1 MRTSVCLTAWLSR
14 FNFSGIQVAGTL
26 TLRRGVSGGRKLN
39 ASNCRTS
46 CLPAEVA
53 GHTREEVTMRE
64 IITLQCPD
72 CKNRNYSTT
81 KNKKTTTGRL
91 EFSKFCNTC
100 RKHTAHKETK

>member
-1 MRTSVCLTAWLSR
+1 MKVVRGLTAPLSAR
-14 FNFSGIQVAGTL
+14 KFRNGSRGKTL
-26 TLRRGVSGGRKLN
+26 CCGVSGGWEYRP
-39 ASNCRTS
+39 SIQTS
-46 CLPAEVA
+46 CLPAVVA
-53 GHTREEVTMRE
+53 GHVRRTNKMRE